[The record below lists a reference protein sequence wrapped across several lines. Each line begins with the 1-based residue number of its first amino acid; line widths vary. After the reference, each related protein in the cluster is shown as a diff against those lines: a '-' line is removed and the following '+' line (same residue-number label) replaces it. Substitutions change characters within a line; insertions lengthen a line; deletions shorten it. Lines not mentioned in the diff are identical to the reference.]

1 MNISEIAFID
11 IEGLIE
17 SSEHKFG
24 VLYNLQK
31 YKNSSA
37 SFIKKVVQES
47 EPKYFCGHNFLHHDY
62 EIIQKYSLKQFVP
75 RDKIIDTLYL
85 SMLLHPG
92 KRSHKLDKPYKSEI
106 FIDNEPAA
114 DCEQTKEL
122 LLTFEEQYKR
132 LPPFLQSS
140 FYNNLKDHIEF
151 KAFFEAIEYKDSNNG
166 SVLDIL
172 SENSH
177 LNKEDLE
184 KIIRDYP
191 VESAILC
198 SLIYT
203 GEEQSISRIILI
215 HYPDLPKLRE
225 KIFFDK
231 TKTGQLVTEFAEKEF
246 GFSTFR
252 EFSSVDQG
260 LFSISQKSL
269 IESAVKGESFLCVLP
284 TGGGKTFTFQLPAII
299 KAESCKTLT
308 VVISPLQAL
317 MKNHTDNFNS
327 QIKNFKSA
335 ALSGFLDPISRLNT
349 LEEIRNGSID
359 ILYLA
364 PEALR
369 SNVVFT
375 VLQSRVIERFV
386 IDEAHCFSA
395 WGHDFR
401 HDYYY
406 IGQCISELQQSPY
419 QTKIAVSCFT
429 ATARPNVLEDIIKYF
444 KDFIDIKLQK
454 YIASAERFN
463 LKYKAET
470 VENEKDKYFKL
481 IQIIMDF
488 HDKPMIIYRP
498 QNARGCKKLA
508 QALQEDEKLSSYN
521 LVIEPFYSR
530 IDDDESYTSPWGRTK
545 NQILD
550 DFINNDINIVIA
562 TTAFGMGIDKP
573 DIQAVIHYDPS
584 DSLEAYMQESGRG
597 ARSSDIEAE
606 CIVLYSE
613 KDFMRIFQNQNRS
626 KIQFEEID
634 RIARFLKKNKK
645 RNFQVSTRSI
655 AGNIGMDTEDTGTD
669 YDNIIKTAIL
679 EMEKWDII
687 KRSRN
692 HTRIYATSIISD
704 YKDNEK
710 STMELVHE
718 KLDHKKTEYQNYYE
732 MMILL
737 MQNIIQKSK
746 NDPVEIEEL
755 AEILGISKKDIYT
768 VILYLQKERL
778 LDYHNDISVL
788 IDDKLLDKLNA
799 HFYLEETILA
809 RLKDKSELHKLDI
822 REFNEGIKSGKTRIK
837 LVTRII
843 NSWKDIGHLKHE
855 KLKIQIYN
863 TICSFHLTEEEFRIL
878 NGWIQVR
885 KQVCSVIA
893 EYCLSKT
900 EKPEDEIEFSSNSL
914 YELICDKCSI
924 NLEFY
929 HHSMA
934 YLNESLDDFNISKGR
949 LIYYQGINLK
959 KTDVLEERTNPYHK
973 IEYKNSL
980 QMHYNLKTEA
990 VHILLHF
997 FKNLEEKGWEE
1008 QKEFIKDYFSLDYN
1022 LFKKKHNLNSDIFNL
1037 PITQSGYDKIVGGL
1051 NHEQQEIIND
1061 KDSQAILVLAGP
1073 GSGKTKTLVHKIAS
1087 LITIEKNKSE
1097 YFLMLTHSRVAAKE
1111 FKERLVDLLGATAGS
1126 VEIFTF
1132 HAYASRIV
1140 GRIIKNEE
1148 DLENLIP
1155 KAIEIVNSSEYKP
1168 GFKTMLVLDEFQD
1181 INRQMYDFIKAIYER
1196 MNKNKRIIAVGDDDQ
1211 CINNFRKN
1219 SADPAFMNKFLED
1232 YKVKNDD
1239 SDDFIS
1245 NDTIPVKTYSLLKN
1259 YRSSKN
1265 LIEFSNAFV
1274 MTLPNRKKTEN
1285 LIPVNNEDGKLSL
1298 NEYFTPNISDK
1309 SYLSHMADLIS
1320 DDKSKEIAVLLRT
1333 NQDVLTMYSL
1343 LKLKGCRVQY
1353 ITDTSGFHLG
1363 QIVELQDFLS
1373 DWIDFRNFTLAFNEF
1388 EKNYERS
1395 LNIELAK
1402 SVIKYFIKDYK
1413 QKELEEHA
1421 ITISHYFEE
1430 FLYHINKEEFSISS
1444 CPITV
1449 STMHKSKGREFE
1461 TVYTFIDSSKD
1472 DFSKRLDYVAMTR
1485 AKNNLHIFTA
1495 KGLFSNFNSY
1505 FNSYELIDQ
1514 KLYPPKQISFSMD
1527 LGDLW
1532 LSNTEVQTN
1541 IEKARPF
1548 TGESIQIKHNEYGE
1562 KHLFCL
1568 VKNNLTIGKLSKPSN
1583 KNHNL
1588 NTSGKI
1594 LEYESKNYSLEEQC
1608 EIENIV
1614 YWTDSEEND
1623 KRYKQVLC
1631 RIVMNLKN

>member
-1 MNISEIAFID
+1 MNISKVAFID
-11 IEGLIE
+11 IEGLID

-24 VLYNLQK
+24 ILHNLEK
-31 YKNSSA
+31 YKNSSP
-37 SFIKKVVQES
+37 SFIKKVVEES
-47 EPKYFCGHNFLHHDY
+47 PPHYFCGHNFINHDY

-75 RDKIIDTLYL
+75 RDKIIDTLYI
-85 SMLLHPG
+85 SMLLHPE

-132 LPPFLQSS
+132 LPLHLQSS
-140 FYNNLKDHIEF
+140 LYRILKDHIEF
-151 KAFFEAIEYKDSNNG
+151 KSFFEAIEYSDSGNG
-166 SVLDIL
+166 SVLEIL
-172 SENSH
+172 SKNSH
-177 LNKEDLE
+177 LNKEMLE
-184 KIIRDYP
+184 EIIKDYP

-198 SLIYT
+198 SHIYN
-203 GEEQSISRIILI
+203 GKEHNISRIILF
-215 HYPDLPKLRE
+215 HYPDLPMLRE

-231 TKTGQLVTEFAEKEF
+231 TKTEQLVTDFAEREF

-252 EFSSVDQG
+252 EFPSVDQG

-335 ALSGFLDPISRLNT
+335 ALSGFLDPISRLNA

-369 SNVVFT
+369 SNVVFSA
-375 VLQSRVIERFV
+375 LQSRVIERFV

-406 IGQCISELQQSPY
+406 IGQCIRELQQSQY

-429 ATARPNVLEDIIKYF
+429 ATARPNVLDDIIKYF
-444 KDFIDIKLQK
+444 HDFIDITLQK
-454 YIASAERFN
+454 YIASAERQN
-463 LKYKAET
+463 LKYRAET

-481 IQIIMDF
+481 IQIIMDY

-508 QALQEDEKLSSYN
+508 KALQDDEKLSSYN
-521 LVIEPFYSR
+521 FVIEPFYAR
-530 IDDDESYTSPWGRTK
+530 IDDDETYTSPWGRTK

-550 DFINNDINIVIA
+550 DFINNEINIVVA

-613 KDFMRIFQNQNRS
+613 KDFMRIFHNQNRS
-626 KIQFEEID
+626 KIQFEEVD
-634 RIARFLKKNKK
+634 RIARFMKKNNK
-645 RNFQVSTRSI
+645 RNFQVSTRAI
-655 AGNIGMDTEDTGTD
+655 ADNIGMDIEDTNID

-679 EMEKWDII
+679 EMEKWEII

-704 YKDNEK
+704 YEHPEK
-710 STMELVHE
+710 NTMELVHE
-718 KLDHKKTEYQNYYE
+718 KLDNKKAEYQDHYE

-737 MQNIIQKSK
+737 MQNVIQKSK

-755 AEILGISKKDIYT
+755 ADILGISKIDIYN
-768 VILYLQKERL
+768 VILNLQKEKL
-778 LDYHNDISVL
+778 LEYHNDISVL

-799 HFYLEETILA
+799 HFHLEETILSS
-809 RLKDKSELHKLDI
+809 LKEKSDLNKLDI
-822 REFNEGIKSGKTRIK
+822 REFNEGLKPGKTRLK
-837 LVTRII
+837 LITRII
-843 NSWKDIGHLKHE
+843 NSWKDIGYLKNE
-855 KLKIQIYN
+855 KLKLQIHN
-863 TICSFHLTEEEFRIL
+863 TICSFHLKDEEFKIL

-885 KQVCSVIA
+885 KQLCSVIA
-893 EYCLSKT
+893 DYCLSRSKNI
-900 EKPEDEIEFSSNSL
+900 EDEIEFSSNKL
-914 YELICDKCSI
+914 YELICKKSSI
-924 NLEFY
+924 NIEFY

-949 LIYYQGINLK
+949 LIYYQGLNLK
-959 KTDVLEERTNPYHK
+959 KTEKLEERANPYHK
-973 IEYKNSL
+973 NEYKNSL

-990 VHILLHF
+990 VHILYDF
-997 FKNLEEKGWEE
+997 FQNLEEKGWDA
-1008 QKEFIKDYFSLDYN
+1008 QKDFIKDYFSLDYN
-1022 LFKKKHNLNSDIFNL
+1022 LFKKKHNLNSDIISL
-1037 PITQSGYDKIVGGL
+1037 PITKSNYDKIVGGL
-1051 NHEQQEIIND
+1051 NDDQKAIIDD
-1061 KDSQAILVLAGP
+1061 KESEAILVLAGP

-1087 LITIEKNKSE
+1087 LITIEKNKSD

-1111 FKERLVDLLGATAGS
+1111 FRERLVYLLGPIAGS
-1126 VEIFTF
+1126 VEIHTF
-1132 HAYASRIV
+1132 HAYASKIV
-1140 GRIIKNEE
+1140 GRIIKNED

-1155 KAIEIVNSSEYKP
+1155 EAIDIVKSSEYKP

-1181 INRQMYDFIKAIYER
+1181 INQQMYDFIKAIYDR

-1211 CINNFRKN
+1211 CINNFRTN

-1232 YKVKNDD
+1232 YKVKVDD
-1239 SDDFIS
+1239 TDEYEDQ
-1245 NDTIPVKTYSLLKN
+1245 NTIPVKTYSLLKN
-1259 YRSSKN
+1259 YRSTENIIK
-1265 LIEFSNAFV
+1265 FSNAFA

-1285 LIPVNNEDGKLSL
+1285 LIPDIHEEGRLCL
-1298 NEYFTPNISDK
+1298 YEYIKSSISNK
-1309 SYLSHMADLIS
+1309 SYLTHMSDLILN
-1320 DDKSKEIAVLLRT
+1320 DKSKEIAVLLRT

-1343 LKLKGCRVQY
+1343 LKLKGCKVQY
-1353 ITDTSGFHLG
+1353 ITDTKGFHLG
-1363 QIVELQDFLS
+1363 QIIELQDFLTE
-1373 DWIDFRNFTLAFNEF
+1373 WKVRMNYNFALNYF
-1388 EKNYERS
+1388 EDNYQFS
-1395 LNIELAK
+1395 LNFNLAE
-1402 SVIKYFIKDYK
+1402 SVIEEFSKDYS
-1413 QKELEEHA
+1413 QKELEDHA
-1421 ITISHYFEE
+1421 ITLSNYFED
-1430 FLYHINKEEFSISS
+1430 FLHHIKKEEFNVSS

-1461 TVYTFIDSSKD
+1461 TVYTFIDDSKD

-1485 AKNNLHIFTA
+1485 AKSNLHIFTT
-1495 KGLFSNFNSY
+1495 KGLFINFANH
-1505 FNSYELIDQ
+1505 FNYYELIDRELETPQ
-1514 KLYPPKQISFSMD
+1514 FISFSMD

-1532 LSNTEVQTN
+1532 LSNQDVQLN
-1541 IEKARPF
+1541 IDKAVPL
-1548 TGESIQIKHNEYGE
+1548 TGEAIQIIHKKYGE
-1562 KHLFCL
+1562 KHIFSL
-1568 VKNNLTIGKLSKPSN
+1568 VKNNLTIGLLSKPSQN
-1583 KNHNL
+1583 NHNK

-1594 LEYESKNYSLEEQC
+1594 LEYRAKGYTLEEEC

-1614 YWTDSEEND
+1614 YWKDPEDND
-1623 KRYKQVLC
+1623 KLYKQVLC
-1631 RIVMNLKN
+1631 RIVMKRNN